1 MLQTMIEQATSADLP
16 KPDLNINKKI
26 CFTVK
31 DNDLL

>member
-26 CFTVK
+26 CFTIR
-31 DNDLL
+31 DNESL